1 MDRDTEDVSS
11 NHDADGAPGRPEY
24 AEPPASGLDSRP
36 GRISSVSDLSE
47 AGIGV
52 SPVLFEPDKSTP
64 LEPDSPDAT
73 IPPAALWAMEDRKHG
88 SRLSPVDEDETIRRC
103 LGEQDLTLYV
113 MDDGRSHC
121 MICRLVGD
129 DDDGCIYCLVARVRL
144 DQFEQLRD
152 QQVALEDA
160 FVDARDIS
168 LSAVFEGETASNV
181 VPVQHYRR
189 VEDVPVEYLPGQP
202 FLHFSDDS

>member
-1 MDRDTEDVSS
+1 MDRNTEDLSS
-11 NHDADGAPGRPEY
+11 NHDADGAAEGPGL
-24 AEPPASGLDSRP
+24 AEPSVSGLDTRP

-47 AGIGV
+47 AGIGI

-73 IPPAALWAMEDRKHG
+73 IPAAALWAMEDRKHG
-88 SRLSPVDEDETIRRC
+88 SILSGVDEDETIRCR
-103 LGEQDLTLYV
+103 LGEGDLTLYV

-121 MICRLVGD
+121 MICRVVGED
-129 DDDGCIYCLVARVRL
+129 DDSCIYCLVARIGL
-144 DQFEQLRD
+144 DQFGQLRD
-152 QQVALEDA
+152 QQTPLDDA

-168 LSAVFEGETASNV
+168 LSAVFESETASNV

-189 VEDVPVEYLPGQP
+189 LVDVPVEYLPGHP
-202 FLHFSDDS
+202 FLHFTDDS